1 MSPFQGSCLH
11 GEPCNGDGQCAACCT
26 QTAWPD
32 QYNAP
37 QQVHVEAFAAK
48 LGGMQQWTQVDLSGA
63 DRPDDCDGGGYGH
76 TRCPTRTYNLKQ
88 GDDVDNSMWTQF
100 LILTIAFA
108 SVLLSV
114 LLYGPMLFCEFGAK
128 NTAMTRVQQQVR

>member
-1 MSPFQGSCLH
+1 
-11 GEPCNGDGQCAACCT
+11 
-26 QTAWPD
+26 
-32 QYNAP
+32 
-37 QQVHVEAFAAK
+37 
-48 LGGMQQWTQVDLSGA
+48 MQQWTQVDLSGA

-100 LILTIAFA
+100 VILFSVFA
-108 SVLLSV
+108 TLTLFI
-114 LLYGPMLFCEFGAK
+114 LLYGPMLCCEFGAK